1 MTQSS
6 STTRNSSRS
15 NSSRSGGRRRSG
27 GNNRNSGG
35 GRQRSGSTRKPEK
48 KKGFFA
54 KLLSIFGLEGDS
66 NKGTGRPKSVKRVSG
81 ADKTASN
88 TSERRSK
95 PSRAPEIVPVES
107 PRLYLGNLS
116 YDATE
121 SDLNDLFS
129 GVGTVQEVEIIT
141 HRRTQRSKGYAFL
154 EMTSVEEAE
163 RAVQNLHD
171 KDFMGRKL
179 VVSGAKDRG
188 SYNDED

>member
-1 MTQSS
+1 MTQTSS
-6 STTRNSSRS
+6 NNRNPSRS
-15 NSSRSGGRRRSG
+15 NSSRGGGRRRSG
-27 GNNRNSGG
+27 GNNRSNSG
-35 GRQRSGSTRKPEK
+35 RPRSGRTTRKPE

-54 KLLSIFGLEGDS
+54 KLLSVFGLEGDT

-81 ADKTASN
+81 GQKAGSN
-88 TSERRSK
+88 PGERRSK
-95 PSRAPEIVPVES
+95 PTRTPEIVPVET

-121 SDLNDLFS
+121 SDLNDLFG

-171 KDFMGRKL
+171 QDFMGRKL

-188 SYNDED
+188 ASRNED